1 MKKNYKMP
9 TLNKLIFGMA
19 MVLSV
24 FTINSCNQDITEDV
38 TPQAQSV
45 TTDETSFQGKNG
57 DIIPGKYIVVLKKEE
72 ANLRINPFA
81 SYEEVTR
88 QARNYGLQVLSDNG
102 FRNVAIEHA
111 YGSTITGF
119 SAAMSERDVL
129 KLQLDQR
136 VAYVEPDRVIT
147 LSQGKRPGGGGGGGS
162 TGEDTPWGIKR
173 VGGGQ
178 NGTSKTAWVIDT
190 GIDLT
195 HPDLNI
201 NKDDTRHWSAFS
213 TGRDKSPNDGNGHGT
228 HVAGTIAAIKGNGI
242 GVVGVA
248 PGAPLVAVKVLSSS
262 GSGSTSGVIAGI
274 NYVGGAAKTGE
285 VANMSLGGSY
295 SETLNLAVTN
305 AAGKG
310 IFFAIAA
317 GNDSKDASKY
327 SPASAEGANIF
338 TVSAMGVDDLWA
350 SFSNFGN
357 PPIDYC
363 APGRNIKST
372 WKDGGYNTISGTSMA
387 APHVAG
393 ILLLTNGSP
402 ETSGSVNNDPDGNPD
417 PIAHVTGN

>member
-1 MKKNYKMP
+1 
-9 TLNKLIFGMA
+9 L
-19 MVLSV
+19 
-24 FTINSCNQDITEDV
+24 E
-38 TPQAQSV
+38 
-45 TTDETSFQGKNG
+45 
-57 DIIPGKYIVVLKKEE
+57 
-72 ANLRINPFA
+72 
-81 SYEEVTR
+81 
-88 QARNYGLQVLSDNG
+88 VLSDNG

-119 SAAMSERDVL
+119 SSTMSERDVL

-147 LSQGKRPGGGGGGGS
+147 LSQGKKPGGGGGGGGS
-162 TGEDTPWGIKR
+162 TGEDTPWGIAR

-201 NKDDTRHWSAFS
+201 KNDDTRHWSAFS
-213 TGRDKSPNDGNGHGT
+213 TGRDISPNDGNGHGT
-228 HVAGTIAAIKGNGI
+228 HVAGTIAAIKENGI

-262 GSGSTSGVIAGI
+262 GSGSTSGVIAGV
-274 NYVGGAAKTGE
+274 NYVGGAASNGD

-295 SETLNLAVTN
+295 SKPLNDAVI
-305 AAGKG
+305 AASTPVRNSEN
-310 IFFAIAA
+310 INIYFAIAA
-317 GNDSKDASKY
+317 GNDSKDAKNY
-327 SPASAEGANIF
+327 SPASAEGDNIF
-338 TVSAMGVDDLWA
+338 TVSAMDNNDNFA

-357 PPIDYC
+357 PPIDFC
-363 APGRNIKST
+363 APGVSIKST
-372 WKDGGYNTISGTSMA
+372 WKGGGYNTISGTSMA

-393 ILLLTNGSP
+393 ILLLRGGSP
-402 ETSGSVNNDPDGNPD
+402 LTDGFVKGDKDSNCD
-417 PIAHVTGN
+417 KIAHVSKTENGSCL